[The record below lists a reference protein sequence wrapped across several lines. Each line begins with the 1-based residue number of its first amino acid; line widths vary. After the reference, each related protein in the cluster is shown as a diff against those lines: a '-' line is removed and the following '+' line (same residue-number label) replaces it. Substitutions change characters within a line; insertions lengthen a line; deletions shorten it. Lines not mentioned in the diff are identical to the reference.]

1 MCLEPC
7 DQLAIQFRH
16 RIFQKR
22 PLFPVNHQN
31 RQHNQQRA
39 GRQILPGV
47 KLPRISGADPQS
59 AERPQVFKIP
69 PLPGTE
75 NKVRIAW
82 PNLLVKIISVLA
94 LCYSLWWL
102 MAPALRQI
110 WGVTE

>member
-1 MCLEPC
+1 MTHFKFFAIAG
-7 DQLAIQFRH
+7 DIAHLAAWGVWMILSFTVLKLKEINPAAQGAGLLH
-16 RIFQKR
+16 LYVPAAIVILLLAADLIRI
-22 PLFPVNHQN
+22 
-31 RQHNQQRA
+31 A
-39 GRQILPGV
+39 
-47 KLPRISGADPQS
+47 
-59 AERPQVFKIP
+59 
-69 PLPGTE
+69 GTE

>member
-1 MCLEPC
+1 MILL
-7 DQLAIQFRH
+7 LAADLI
-16 RIFQKR
+16 RI
-22 PLFPVNHQN
+22 
-31 RQHNQQRA
+31 A
-39 GRQILPGV
+39 
-47 KLPRISGADPQS
+47 
-59 AERPQVFKIP
+59 
-69 PLPGTE
+69 GTE

>member
-1 MCLEPC
+1 MTHYKFFAIAG
-7 DQLAIQFRH
+7 DIAHLAAWGVWVILSFTVLKLKEINPAAQGAGLLH
-16 RIFQKR
+16 LYVPAAIVILLLAADLIRI
-22 PLFPVNHQN
+22 
-31 RQHNQQRA
+31 A
-39 GRQILPGV
+39 
-47 KLPRISGADPQS
+47 
-59 AERPQVFKIP
+59 
-69 PLPGTE
+69 GTE

>member
-1 MCLEPC
+1 MLHLYVPAAIVILL
-7 DQLAIQFRH
+7 LAADLI
-16 RIFQKR
+16 RI
-22 PLFPVNHQN
+22 
-31 RQHNQQRA
+31 A
-39 GRQILPGV
+39 
-47 KLPRISGADPQS
+47 
-59 AERPQVFKIP
+59 
-69 PLPGTE
+69 GTE

>member
-1 MCLEPC
+1 MTHFKFFAIAG
-7 DQLAIQFRH
+7 DIAHLAAWGVWVILSFTVLKLKEINPAAQGAGLLH
-16 RIFQKR
+16 LYVPAAIVILLLTADLIRI
-22 PLFPVNHQN
+22 
-31 RQHNQQRA
+31 A
-39 GRQILPGV
+39 
-47 KLPRISGADPQS
+47 
-59 AERPQVFKIP
+59 
-69 PLPGTE
+69 GTE

>member
-1 MCLEPC
+1 MYVPAAIVILL
-7 DQLAIQFRH
+7 LAADLI
-16 RIFQKR
+16 RI
-22 PLFPVNHQN
+22 
-31 RQHNQQRA
+31 A
-39 GRQILPGV
+39 
-47 KLPRISGADPQS
+47 
-59 AERPQVFKIP
+59 
-69 PLPGTE
+69 GTE

>member
-1 MCLEPC
+1 MTHFKFFAIAGDIAHLAAWGVWVILSFTVLKLKEINPAAQGTGLL
-7 DQLAIQFRH
+7 QLYVPAAIVILLLAADLI
-16 RIFQKR
+16 RI
-22 PLFPVNHQN
+22 
-31 RQHNQQRA
+31 A
-39 GRQILPGV
+39 
-47 KLPRISGADPQS
+47 
-59 AERPQVFKIP
+59 
-69 PLPGTE
+69 GTE

>member
-1 MCLEPC
+1 MLKLKEINPAA
-7 DQLAIQFRH
+7 QGAGLLHLYVPAAIVILLLAADLI
-16 RIFQKR
+16 RI
-22 PLFPVNHQN
+22 
-31 RQHNQQRA
+31 A
-39 GRQILPGV
+39 
-47 KLPRISGADPQS
+47 
-59 AERPQVFKIP
+59 
-69 PLPGTE
+69 GTE

>member
-1 MCLEPC
+1 MTHFKFFAIAG
-7 DQLAIQFRH
+7 DIAHLAAWGVWVILSFTVLKLKEINPAAQGTGLLH
-16 RIFQKR
+16 LYVPAAIVILLLAVDLIRI
-22 PLFPVNHQN
+22 
-31 RQHNQQRA
+31 A
-39 GRQILPGV
+39 
-47 KLPRISGADPQS
+47 
-59 AERPQVFKIP
+59 
-69 PLPGTE
+69 GTE

>member
-1 MCLEPC
+1 MTHFKFFAIAG
-7 DQLAIQFRH
+7 DIAHLAAWGVWVILSFTVLKLKEINPAAQGAGLLH
-16 RIFQKR
+16 LYVPDAIVILLLAADLIRI
-22 PLFPVNHQN
+22 
-31 RQHNQQRA
+31 A
-39 GRQILPGV
+39 
-47 KLPRISGADPQS
+47 
-59 AERPQVFKIP
+59 
-69 PLPGTE
+69 GTE

>member
-1 MCLEPC
+1 MTHFKFFAIAG
-7 DQLAIQFRH
+7 DIAHLAAWGVWVILSFTVLKLKEINPVAQGAGLLH
-16 RIFQKR
+16 LYVPAAIVILLLAADLIRI
-22 PLFPVNHQN
+22 
-31 RQHNQQRA
+31 A
-39 GRQILPGV
+39 
-47 KLPRISGADPQS
+47 
-59 AERPQVFKIP
+59 
-69 PLPGTE
+69 GTE

>member
-1 MCLEPC
+1 MTHFKFFAIAE
-7 DQLAIQFRH
+7 DIAHLAAWGVWVILSFTVLKLKEINPAAQGAGLLH
-16 RIFQKR
+16 LYVPAAIVILLLAADLIRI
-22 PLFPVNHQN
+22 
-31 RQHNQQRA
+31 A
-39 GRQILPGV
+39 
-47 KLPRISGADPQS
+47 
-59 AERPQVFKIP
+59 
-69 PLPGTE
+69 GTE

>member
-1 MCLEPC
+1 MTHFKFFAIAG
-7 DQLAIQFRH
+7 DSAHLAAWGVWVILSFTVLKLKEINPAAQGAGLLH
-16 RIFQKR
+16 LYVPAAIVILLLAADLIRI
-22 PLFPVNHQN
+22 
-31 RQHNQQRA
+31 A
-39 GRQILPGV
+39 
-47 KLPRISGADPQS
+47 
-59 AERPQVFKIP
+59 
-69 PLPGTE
+69 GTE

>member
-1 MCLEPC
+1 MTHFKFFAIAG
-7 DQLAIQFRH
+7 DIAHLAAWGVWVILSFTVLKLKEINPAAQGAGLPH
-16 RIFQKR
+16 LYVPAAIVMLVLLADLIRI
-22 PLFPVNHQN
+22 
-31 RQHNQQRA
+31 A
-39 GRQILPGV
+39 
-47 KLPRISGADPQS
+47 
-59 AERPQVFKIP
+59 
-69 PLPGTE
+69 GTE

>member
-1 MCLEPC
+1 MTHFKFFAIAG
-7 DQLAIQFRH
+7 DIAHLAAWGVWVILSFTVLKLKEINPAAQGAGLLH
-16 RIFQKR
+16 LYVPAAIVILLLAADLIRI
-22 PLFPVNHQN
+22 
-31 RQHNQQRA
+31 A
-39 GRQILPGV
+39 
-47 KLPRISGADPQS
+47 
-59 AERPQVFKIP
+59 
-69 PLPGTE
+69 GTE

>member
-1 MCLEPC
+1 MTHFKFFAIAG
-7 DQLAIQFRH
+7 DIAHLAAWGVWVILSFAVLKLKEINPAAQGAGLLH
-16 RIFQKR
+16 LYVPAAIVILLLAADLIRI
-22 PLFPVNHQN
+22 
-31 RQHNQQRA
+31 A
-39 GRQILPGV
+39 
-47 KLPRISGADPQS
+47 
-59 AERPQVFKIP
+59 
-69 PLPGTE
+69 GTE